1 MDDFKM
7 QLLKANLCL
16 LSVDEATETYLSFLI
31 RTAEEELKNK
41 GIQPSENEAYI
52 NLVVMY
58 ASWLYSKRKSETN
71 EPMPASLRYALQ
83 NAWVK
88 GNLK

>member
-1 MDDFKM
+1 MEDYMM

-16 LSVDEATETYLSFLI
+16 LTVDESTATYLSFLI
-31 RTAEEELKNK
+31 RTAEDELKNK
-41 GIQPSENEAYI
+41 GINANASEAYT

-58 ASWLYSKRKSETN
+58 ASWLYSKRKNETN
-71 EPMPASLRYALQ
+71 EPMPAPLRYAMH